1 MPGTPITVA
10 LQQRITGAGYDVVK
24 TEALYTFDGQRGY
37 SLGQGD

>member
-1 MPGTPITVA
+1 MAGTPITVA

-24 TEALYTFDGQRGY
+24 TEAHTFDGQRGY